1 MDTRT
6 GPLASRA
13 AGIALLVYGVGTTVG
28 GLWSGSPG
36 GDYEDSLVTS
46 YIRQGH
52 WVPAFALWYLCALSG
67 LALLVLGSRLR
78 RTGDWLGDVLWGLA
92 VAGSAVCIAGS
103 FVSGGLEVAMAE
115 GGHAVQTG
123 VPHPVVY
130 TITEIGNLI
139 AVCGPALTVGVGAIL
154 VAARLP
160 LPRGWRVVTVL
171 AGVCGVLAPLFFT
184 LFAYVL
190 WTIAA
195 GLAMIVAA
203 SRAERRTAA
212 GPAASLV

>member
-28 GLWSGSPG
+28 GLGSGAPG

-46 YIRQGH
+46 YITQGH
-52 WVPAFALWYLCALSG
+52 WVPAFALWCLCALSG
-67 LALLVLGSRLR
+67 LALLVVGSRLR
-78 RTGDWLGDVLWGLA
+78 HTGDWLGDVLWGLA
-92 VAGSAVCIAGS
+92 VAGSAVSIAGA

-130 TITEIGNLI
+130 TITEIGNLL
-139 AVCGPALTVGVGAIL
+139 AVCGPALTVGVGAVL
-154 VAARLP
+154 VATRMAM
-160 LPRGWRVVTVL
+160 PRGWRVATVL

-184 LFAYVL
+184 YFVFVL

-195 GLAMIVAA
+195 GIAMTVAA
-203 SRAERRTAA
+203 RRVTRTAA
-212 GPAASLV
+212 EPAASLV

>member
-13 AGIALLVYGVGTTVG
+13 AGIALMVYGVGTLVG
-28 GLWSGSPG
+28 GMGAGAPG

-52 WVPAFALWYLCALSG
+52 WVQAFALWYLCALSA
-67 LALLVLGSRLR
+67 LALLVVGSRLR

-92 VAGSAVCIAGS
+92 VAGTSVSIVGA
-103 FVSGGLEVAMAE
+103 FVSGGLEIAMAE

-130 TITEIGNLI
+130 TITEIGNLL
-139 AVCGPALTVGVGAIL
+139 AVCGPALTVGVGAVL
-154 VAARLP
+154 VAVRAAM
-160 LPRGWRVVTVL
+160 PRGWRIVTVL
-171 AGVCGVLAPLFFT
+171 AGVCGILAPLFFT
-184 LFAYVL
+184 LFVFVL
-190 WTIAA
+190 WTVAA
-195 GLAMIVAA
+195 GIAMSVAA
-203 SRAERRTAA
+203 GRAARASSE
-212 GPAASLV
+212 PAASLV

>member
-13 AGIALLVYGVGTTVG
+13 AGIALMVYGVGTLVG
-28 GLWSGSPG
+28 GMGAGAPG

-52 WVPAFALWYLCALSG
+52 WVPAFALWYLCALSA
-67 LALLVLGSRLR
+67 LALLVVGSRLR

-92 VAGSAVCIAGS
+92 VAGTSVSIVGA

-130 TITEIGNLI
+130 TITEIGNLL
-139 AVCGPALTVGVGAIL
+139 AVCGPALTVGVGAVL
-154 VAARLP
+154 VAVRAAM
-160 LPRGWRVVTVL
+160 PRGWRIVTVL
-171 AGVCGVLAPLFFT
+171 AGVCGILAPLFFT
-184 LFAYVL
+184 LFVFVL
-190 WTIAA
+190 WTVAA
-195 GLAMIVAA
+195 GIAMSVAA
-203 SRAERRTAA
+203 GRAARASAE
-212 GPAASLV
+212 PAASLV